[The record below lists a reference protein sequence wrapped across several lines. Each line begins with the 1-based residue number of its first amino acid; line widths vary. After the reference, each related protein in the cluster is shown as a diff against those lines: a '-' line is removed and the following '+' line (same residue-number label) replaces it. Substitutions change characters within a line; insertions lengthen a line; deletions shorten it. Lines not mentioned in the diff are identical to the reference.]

1 MSEFEN
7 CSCPVCHGEASELH
21 LRVADRFALA
31 QGPAFSL
38 QRCRACGMVYLNP
51 RPTEATSSRYYQHEA
66 YLPFASL
73 AGRQTGTQKVYDFL
87 RRLNLNWKRRLITRL
102 KTGGALLDVGCGTGE
117 FLACMRAAGW
127 QVAGLEREAN
137 AAHWGRQQFQLDIQ
151 VGSVS
156 DLQPGRYDVI
166 TLWHV
171 LEHLYSPPKA
181 LQRLR
186 ANLADTGAL
195 IIAVPN
201 LASVDAG
208 IYGADWI
215 ALDTPRHVNHFTPA
229 TLTRLARACGLQVRA
244 LRQLPLDAFFN
255 AVMSEQLQRQTA
267 HAGAALLPLRLLRA
281 GAVAAASLLAGS
293 RLSPFACQGATLVA
307 ILQKT

>member
-1 MSEFEN
+1 MSEFEH
-7 CSCPVCHGEASELH
+7 CGCPVCQSDAPDLY

-31 QGPAFSL
+31 QGPVYCL

-51 RPTEATSSRYYQHEA
+51 RPVEADSSHYYQHQA

-73 AGRQTGTQKVYDFL
+73 TSRPTVTQRVYNFF
-87 RRLNLNWKRRLITRL
+87 RRRNLNWKRRLIARL
-102 KTGGALLDVGCGTGE
+102 QPRGALLDVGCGTGE
-117 FLACMRAAGW
+117 FLAVMRAAGW
-127 QVAGLEREAN
+127 QVRGLERDAN
-137 AAHWGRQQFQLDIQ
+137 AAHWGREQLQLDIQ

-156 DLQPGRYDVI
+156 DLQQGSYDVI

-171 LEHLYSPPKA
+171 LEHFYSPQTA

-186 ANLADTGAL
+186 ENLADKGAL

-215 ALDTPRHVNHFTPA
+215 ALDTPRHVNHFAPA
-229 TLTRLARACGLQVRA
+229 TLTRLARACGLHVRA

-255 AVMSEQLQRQTA
+255 TVMSEQLQAQTSP
-267 HAGAALLPLRLLRA
+267 GGYWLLPLRWLRA
-281 GAVAAASLLAGS
+281 AVVAAVSLLAGS
-293 RLSPFACQGATLVA
+293 QFSPCPARGATLVA
-307 ILQKT
+307 ILKKA